1 MKPVFSEAL
10 EKKID
15 ETLSRYPTKQA
26 ALLPV
31 LHLIQ
36 SEAGYISVE
45 HERLA
50 AERLGIK
57 PIKVREVVTFYTM
70 FTRTPIGRYHIQVCS
85 NLSCALAGSDGL
97 RDHLQKKLGIRVG
110 ETTPDG
116 KYTLTEVECLG
127 ACDQAPSMMI
137 NFDYYGNLNP
147 GAIDAILE
155 KLP

>member
-1 MKPVFSEAL
+1 MRRGFSEAL
-10 EKKID
+10 EKKIS
-15 ETLSRYPTKQA
+15 ETLSRYPTKLA

-36 SEAGYISVE
+36 NEAGHISVE

-57 PIKVREVVTFYTM
+57 PIKVREVATFYTM
-70 FTRTPIGRYHIQVCS
+70 FTRKPIGRYHIQICS

-97 RDHLQKKLGIRVG
+97 RDYLQKKLGIRVG

-127 ACDQAPSMMI
+127 ACDRAPSMMI
-137 NFDYYGNLNP
+137 NFDYYGNLDRE
-147 GAIDAILE
+147 AIDGILE
-155 KLP
+155 KLA